1 MTEDKRF
8 IDVDKATVRGLS
20 STEVMRMAADARPRR
35 DVPDFDWKLLRDVGL
50 DRSSS

>member
-1 MTEDKRF
+1 MTRDKRF

-20 STEVMRMAADARPRR
+20 STEVMRMAADRKPRR
-35 DVPDFDWKLLRDVGL
+35 DFPDFDQKLLRDIGI

>member
-1 MTEDKRF
+1 MVNDKRF

-20 STEVMRMAADARPRR
+20 STEVVRMVADARPRR
-35 DVPDFDWKLLRDVGL
+35 DLPTTDPKLLRDIGI

>member
-1 MTEDKRF
+1 MFEEKRF

-20 STEVMRMAADARPRR
+20 STEVARMAADAKRRR
-35 DVPDFDWKLLRDVGL
+35 DIPDFDPKLLRDIGI

>member
-1 MTEDKRF
+1 MTNQKRF

-20 STEVMRMAADARPRR
+20 STEVERMAAGRKPCR
-35 DVPDFDWKLLRDVGL
+35 DVPTCDPKLLRDIGL

>member
-1 MTEDKRF
+1 MIKEKRF

-20 STEVMRMAADARPRR
+20 STEVMRMAADAKPSR
-35 DVPDFDWKLLRDVGL
+35 DVASFDRKLLRDIGI